1 MKRIVLFVIV
11 LNLWG
16 CNETPISKEDISFL
30 NGYWEITEVE
40 FPDGQKK
47 NYSINPS
54 VDFIQVENMEGFR
67 KKLQPSFNG
76 TYTTSN
82 DTESFKIIRINEAFT
97 IQYKKDRNEWEEK
110 LVHLDTMSFSV
121 LNTEGK
127 TYSYKR
133 FQPITIPK

>member
-1 MKRIVLFVIV
+1 MKRIVLFVTV
-11 LNLWG
+11 LILYG
-16 CNETPISKEDISFL
+16 CKETSISKEDISFL

-40 FPDGQKK
+40 FPDGNKK
-47 NYSINPS
+47 NYTVNPS

-67 KKLQPSFNG
+67 KKLQPSLNG

-82 DTESFKIIRINEAFT
+82 DVESFKIVTVNEAFT

-110 LVHLDTMSFSV
+110 LVHLDSMSFSV